1 MDKKYIT
8 LFRDLAQ
15 ATAASAESV
24 MDYNRSRNDEKGLS
38 TATIMRDD
46 FQALVDVIKEAGDD
60 YAPTQP
66 EAARLLVGAMVMVN
80 QLQDKVNALRKAITG
95 YQTDVIPKLQ
105 EIVDKAGS
113 DNELARKMAN
123 EKFVIKEQE

>member
-1 MDKKYIT
+1 MDKKYVT
-8 LFRDLAQ
+8 LFKDLAQ

-24 MDYNRSRNDEKGLS
+24 MEYDRSQNDEKGLS

-46 FQALVDVIKEAGDD
+46 FQALANAIKEAGDD

-80 QLQDKVNALRKAITG
+80 QLQDKVSALRKAITG

-123 EKFVIKEQE
+123 EKFIIKE

>member
-1 MDKKYIT
+1 MDKKYVT
-8 LFRDLAQ
+8 LFKDLAQ

-24 MDYNRSRNDEKGLS
+24 MDYNRSQNDEKGLS

-46 FQALVDVIKEAGDD
+46 FQALVDTIQEAGDN

-66 EAARLLVGAMVMVN
+66 EAARLLVGAMIMVN
-80 QLQDKVNALRKAITG
+80 QLQDKVSALRKAITG

-105 EIVDKAGS
+105 EIVDNAGS
-113 DNELARKMAN
+113 DDKLARKMAN
-123 EKFVIKEQE
+123 EKFIIEEK

>member
-8 LFRDLAQ
+8 LFKDLAQ

-24 MDYNRSRNDEKGLS
+24 MDYNRSKNDEKGLS

-46 FQALVDVIKEAGDD
+46 FQALVDTIKEAGDD

-123 EKFVIKEQE
+123 EKFIIKEQE

>member
-24 MDYNRSRNDEKGLS
+24 MDYNRSKNDEKGLS

>member
-1 MDKKYIT
+1 MDKKYVT
-8 LFRDLAQ
+8 LFKDLAQ

-24 MDYNRSRNDEKGLS
+24 MEYDRSKNDEKGLS

-46 FQALVDVIKEAGDD
+46 FQVLVDTIQEAGDN

-105 EIVDKAGS
+105 EIVDNAGS
-113 DNELARKMAN
+113 DDELARKMAN
-123 EKFVIKEQE
+123 EKFIIKE

>member
-8 LFRDLAQ
+8 LFKDLAQ

-24 MDYNRSRNDEKGLS
+24 MDYNRSQNDERGLS

-46 FQALVDVIKEAGDD
+46 FQTLADAIKEAGDD

-105 EIVDKAGS
+105 EIVNNAGS
-113 DNELARKMAN
+113 DDDLARKMAN
-123 EKFVIKEQE
+123 EKFIIKE